1 MSGRRRSTRL
11 CATKGGGTD
20 MMQNST
26 KTPSSPQKNP
36 PKYNRKG
43 SQATSPL
50 RLRIPGKSTV
60 QKAVESLLNSPPELE
75 LEESE
80 PEIDQL
86 ESEDTGTGIP
96 SVVKGRK
103 RRKSRSITPPLID
116 KKAIRKAAK
125 AEGRAIM
132 LKARAKHLIQNRNQ
146 VPMEIKESTPA
157 YSGESD
163 IEISHGAI
171 ESEEEVDELDEEE
184 LPQVAKSHK
193 TRKGKPKVKQQ
204 VEDEYSNGDEEE
216 EDVAEYRKK
225 QKHRNGDTVLQKLIF
240 HLLIPAVNPE
250 DPIERRS
257 LDTQSSFKQF
267 KNLVYKT
274 LSCEKVHV
282 KPSLSYKMP
291 GATRGTSGISLR
303 TEADW
308 ILCLEDIIRTHH
320 SRPKSKH
327 LMPLDVT
334 LVVASKYLLAL
345 NARQNPRKS
354 ASSGTAGRTKGRGK
368 KAQSPLPNLDGSDGA
383 YDVGDDEENGD
394 RLFTAKEKEY
404 TEALMKTLKKCE
416 RCGPNIMCKVDI
428 QGNHT
433 KISYSM
439 LRAWAISLTSEEHG
453 VILKQ
458 PPKVAIFSRFFCTQ
472 IHTPALTETIHLP
485 PPPPL
490 TPQAN
495 VQYLPMPM
503 PMYPSPW
510 SHPALINQP
519 QAWPEA
525 SGSHV
530 PYTPPSRPSV
540 QPAPNHQETASPSCI
555 TLSSDPPEVMISQ
568 YDTVQSFLTKLHAE
582 APQRGLN
589 NFIVKFESDDYWNID
604 NVMRLK
610 EHELVDSFGLSRG
623 NAGFLLKAIESQMK
637 AIEQKLKK
645 RRLD

>member
-1 MSGRRRSTRL
+1 
-11 CATKGGGTD
+11 
-20 MMQNST
+20 
-26 KTPSSPQKNP
+26 
-36 PKYNRKG
+36 
-43 SQATSPL
+43 
-50 RLRIPGKSTV
+50 
-60 QKAVESLLNSPPELE
+60 
-75 LEESE
+75 
-80 PEIDQL
+80 
-86 ESEDTGTGIP
+86 
-96 SVVKGRK
+96 
-103 RRKSRSITPPLID
+103 
-116 KKAIRKAAK
+116 
-125 AEGRAIM
+125 
-132 LKARAKHLIQNRNQ
+132 
-146 VPMEIKESTPA
+146 
-157 YSGESD
+157 
-163 IEISHGAI
+163 
-171 ESEEEVDELDEEE
+171 
-184 LPQVAKSHK
+184 
-193 TRKGKPKVKQQ
+193 
-204 VEDEYSNGDEEE
+204 
-216 EDVAEYRKK
+216 
-225 QKHRNGDTVLQKLIF
+225 
-240 HLLIPAVNPE
+240 
-250 DPIERRS
+250 RRS
-257 LDTQSSFKQF
+257 LDTQSSFEQF

-320 SRPKSKH
+320 SHPKSKH

-334 LVVASKYLLAL
+334 LVYLLAL

-354 ASSGTAGRTKGRGK
+354 ASSGTADRTKGRGK

-453 VILKQ
+453 VTLKQ
-458 PPKVAIFSRFFCTQ
+458 PPKVAIFSRFFRTQ
-472 IHTPALTETIHLP
+472 IHTPTLTKTIHLP
-485 PPPPL
+485 PPPPP

-525 SGSHV
+525 SGSH
-530 PYTPPSRPSV
+530 
-540 QPAPNHQETASPSCI
+540 ETASPSHI

-604 NVMRLK
+604 DVMRLK

-637 AIEQKLKK
+637 ATERKLKK
-645 RRLD
+645 Q